1 MGDYYLELKSNAKGV
16 AFRKQKY
23 YVSPKE
29 RFLKRDGVKSN
40 DENMMKNNDG
50 ILSPHGNENE
60 GRCFLCDSL
69 NKSILSKK

>member
-1 MGDYYLELKSNAKGV
+1 MELKSNAKGV
-16 AFRKQKY
+16 AFKKQKS

-29 RFLKRDGVKSN
+29 RFLKSDGVKSN
-40 DENMMKNNDG
+40 DVNMMKNNDG
-50 ILSPHGNENE
+50 ILPPHGNENE